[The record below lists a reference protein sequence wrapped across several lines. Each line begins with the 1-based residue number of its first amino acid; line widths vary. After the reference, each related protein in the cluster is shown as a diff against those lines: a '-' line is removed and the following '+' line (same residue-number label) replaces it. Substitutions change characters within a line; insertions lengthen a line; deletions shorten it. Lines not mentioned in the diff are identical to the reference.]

1 MSLAGIVL
9 RALLGGVLAWWVA
22 VAVRAPEIPLAA
34 ILAALVI
41 AGLTAWRP
49 AVGLVATVALMP
61 AGALFAPA
69 PARGAEL
76 FAAAFGAAWLLTL
89 WRPLSRRPW
98 PRGLVVPAVLYVVA
112 LAGSWVSLLVA
123 AAAGVSLTALPQY
136 LLHAIPSDH
145 LVFSSPEAETWTL
158 LQGSAGIG
166 LLLAAVGLT
175 RDSPDLV
182 RHLARTC
189 VAAAAVLGLATL
201 AAVAMEWSAAGYAA
215 AFLARYLSGERF
227 ALHVADMNAAGSWY
241 ALAAVTATA
250 LAILSTRHRAAA
262 AAALAVI
269 GVAIWLTGS
278 RSAYLAVTVGAFVL
292 ALGQQRWPLNRRQ
305 MVTIAGLLVLLLV
318 AGAIASDWRASATG
332 STSTSARLRSQFIVA
347 TVRMFASAPV
357 FGVGI
362 GRYFDRS
369 PEFMSEELRMLYGN
383 ENAHN
388 YFAQTFA
395 ELGVIGGV
403 LFAWLVVALIRSGWK
418 AARQSSAEHLGLYA
432 GGVGYLTSCLTGH
445 PLLVPEAA
453 LPFWVFAGAVA
464 AGGEPAV
471 RTERLRTWIAA
482 AAVAAVAAGV
492 AAAGVTYARPAPE
505 LPREY
510 GFHQPVTD
518 DGATYRWMVRHAVM
532 YVPNG
537 EGFLRLRVRAPQE
550 TRNDRPLVL
559 ETSLAGLVADRREVP
574 SDRWFTYDIPVR
586 QAASG
591 PFQRI
596 DLRVNQW
603 WQQEVRLGRRRA
615 MRPIAAMVAEAR
627 WIPLSE
633 AGR

>member
-1 MSLAGIVL
+1 MSVAGIVL
-9 RALLGGVLAWWVA
+9 RALLGGMLAWLVVVA
-22 VAVRAPEIPLAA
+22 ARAPEIPLAA
-34 ILAALVI
+34 MSTALVI

-49 AVGLVATVALMP
+49 AAGLVAAVAVMP
-61 AGALFAPA
+61 AGALFAPP
-69 PARGAEL
+69 PARAAEL
-76 FAAAFGAAWLLTL
+76 FATAFGAAWLLTL
-89 WRPLSRRPW
+89 WRPLSGRPW
-98 PRGLVVPAVLYVVA
+98 PRALVVPAVLYGAA
-112 LAGSWVSLLVA
+112 LAASWVSLLVA

-136 LLHAIPSDH
+136 LLHAIPPDH
-145 LVFSSPEAETWTL
+145 LIFSSPEAETWTL
-158 LQGSAGIG
+158 LQASAGIG

-201 AAVAMEWSAAGYAA
+201 AAVAMEWSTAGYAA

-241 ALAAVTATA
+241 ALAAVAATA
-250 LAILSTRHRAAA
+250 LAILSARHRAAA

-269 GVAIWLTGS
+269 GVAIWFTGS

-305 MVTIAGLLVLLLV
+305 MVTIAWLLALLLV

-332 STSTSARLRSQFIVA
+332 STSTSARLRSQFLVA
-347 TVRMFASAPV
+347 TVGMFASAPI

-388 YFAQTFA
+388 YFAQQFA
-395 ELGVIGGV
+395 ELGLIGGV
-403 LFAWLVVALIRSGWK
+403 LFAWLVVALVRCGWK

-453 LPFWVFAGAVA
+453 LPFWVVVGAVA
-464 AGGEPAV
+464 AGGEPVV
-471 RTERLRTWIAA
+471 RAERLRTWVAA
-482 AAVAAVAAGV
+482 ATAAALAAGV
-492 AAAGVTYARPAPE
+492 ATAGLTYARAAPE
-505 LPREY
+505 PPREY

-518 DGATYRWMVRHAVM
+518 EGATFRWMARHAVM

-537 EGFLRLRVRAPQE
+537 AGFLHLRVRAPQE
-550 TRNDRPLVL
+550 TRDDRPLVL
-559 ETSLAGLVADRREVP
+559 ETSLAGRVADRREVP
-574 SDRWFTYDIPVR
+574 SDRWITYDIPVR

-591 PFQRI
+591 PFQRV

-603 WQQEVRLGRRRA
+603 WRQEVRLGRRRA
-615 MRPIAAMVAEAR
+615 MRPIAAMVADAR